1 MIITEDNRGNF
12 SIPVIIS
19 LLFVGVILKYL
30 LVQNNSSLV
39 LADTLGL
46 DHKGLAYGPLAS
58 NTAALKL
65 HFSYTAKLGLINL
78 STTPR
83 MLHSILI
90 KVISRYSR

>member
-39 LADTLGL
+39 LAGTLGL
-46 DHKGLAYGPLAS
+46 DH
-58 NTAALKL
+58 
-65 HFSYTAKLGLINL
+65 
-78 STTPR
+78 
-83 MLHSILI
+83 
-90 KVISRYSR
+90 

>member
-1 MIITEDNRGNF
+1 MRAQVSGVTFSFFNSPARLRQVMIITEDNRGNF

-46 DHKGLAYGPLAS
+46 DH
-58 NTAALKL
+58 
-65 HFSYTAKLGLINL
+65 
-78 STTPR
+78 
-83 MLHSILI
+83 
-90 KVISRYSR
+90 